1 MSFFVAQVH
10 NVAAPLAA
18 FPVTTRRARF
28 WRRSRHKAKR
38 RTPNTEHPMLKSEAN
53 PADVATIDSII
64 TAAYDGISG
73 PAGKKRNWDRERSLY
88 IPGARLIPTAMKAGT
103 EDIDLAPHLLD
114 IEGFIARVEPF
125 FEKSGFYEKEI
136 ARRTEQFGQIAHV
149 WSTYE
154 SRHNEDDPEPF
165 MRGINS
171 IQLFNDGK
179 RWWIVSIYWQQENAS
194 APIPDKYLEGAD

>member
-1 MSFFVAQVH
+1 
-10 NVAAPLAA
+10 
-18 FPVTTRRARF
+18 
-28 WRRSRHKAKR
+28 
-38 RTPNTEHPMLKSEAN
+38 MLKSEAN

-73 PAGKKRNWDRERSLY
+73 PAGKKRDWDRERSLY
-88 IPGARLIPTAMKAGT
+88 IRGARLIPTAKAGT
-103 EDIDLAPHLLD
+103 ESVELAPHILD

-125 FEKSGFYEKEI
+125 FDKSGFYEKEI
-136 ARRTEQFGQIAHV
+136 ARHTEQFGQIAHV

-171 IQLFNDGK
+171 IQLFNDAK
-179 RWWIVSIYWQQENAS
+179 RWWIVSIYWQQENS
-194 APIPDKYLEGAD
+194 TTPIPKKYLPGG